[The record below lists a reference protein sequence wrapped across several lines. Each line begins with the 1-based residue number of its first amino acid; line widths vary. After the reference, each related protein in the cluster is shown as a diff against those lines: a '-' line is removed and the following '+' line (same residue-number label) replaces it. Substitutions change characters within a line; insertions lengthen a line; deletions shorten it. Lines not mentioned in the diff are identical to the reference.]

1 MQGGFTHAGVRTDWT
16 FGRDRDDDRRNG
28 GKQWVL
34 QVRVV
39 DFSVSR
45 RYDVSISQ
53 IEAERQARKIEP
65 LLLSIADAWLK

>member
-1 MQGGFTHAGVRTDWT
+1 MRGGFTHSGVRTDWT
-16 FGRDRDDDRRNG
+16 FGKDREEG
-28 GKQWVL
+28 ETQWVL

-45 RYDVSISQ
+45 RYGACISQ

-65 LLLSIADAWLK
+65 LLRKIADEWIG

>member
-1 MQGGFTHAGVRTDWT
+1 MQGGFTHSGVRTEWT
-16 FGRDRDDDRRNG
+16 FGKDHEGGDR
-28 GKQWVL
+28 QWVL

-65 LLLSIADAWLK
+65 LLLRIADEWVR

>member
-1 MQGGFTHAGVRTDWT
+1 MRGGFTHSGVRTDWT
-16 FGRDRDDDRRNG
+16 FGRDHEDRKDGDN
-28 GKQWVL
+28 QWVL

-65 LLLSIADAWLK
+65 LLLRIADEWQR